1 MLSKNEHKTKNTG
14 GTMAKRIRN
23 FKKILV
29 PVDFTPASESA
40 LKYGL
45 SLATKYGGK
54 LFVLHV
60 VNLRGELAGFYI
72 PHLSFEKLD
81 DEMKKG
87 AGEMLEKFTKRILK
101 GFKNFEKVL
110 LCGTPYLE
118 IVRYAREENMDIIVM
133 GTFGRSGIEGYLF
146 GSTTERVMKNA
157 EVPVLVVPPLK
168 R

>member
-1 MLSKNEHKTKNTG
+1 
-14 GTMAKRIRN
+14 MARRSIN
-23 FKKILV
+23 FRRILV

-40 LKYGL
+40 LRYGL
-45 SLATKYGGK
+45 SLATKYSGK

-60 VNLRGELAGFYI
+60 VDIRGELAGFYI

-81 DEMKKG
+81 EEMKKG
-87 AGEMLEKFTKRILK
+87 ASDMLEKFTKRILR
-101 GFKNFEKVL
+101 GFRNFEKVL

-118 IVRYAREENMDIIVM
+118 IMRFAREENMDIIVM

-146 GSTTERVMKNA
+146 GGTTDRVIKNA
-157 EVPVLVVPPLK
+157 EVPVMVVPPVK